1 MRVIWVLMISF
12 VHRIRALN
20 SINSYATLDWF
31 SDVRKTE
38 NKTHLENSCFVFQTL
53 KAVSNQ
59 LFVKKSS
66 ENSYCAR
73 NYKILVF
80 TMMQE
85 KIKFKSTEEGVTQ
98 TDTNLYK
105 DLPLNGITTK
115 FGISIVN
122 QIGRIWVSVI
132 AAKALRN

>member
-1 MRVIWVLMISF
+1 
-12 VHRIRALN
+12 
-20 SINSYATLDWF
+20 
-31 SDVRKTE
+31 
-38 NKTHLENSCFVFQTL
+38 
-53 KAVSNQ
+53 
-59 LFVKKSS
+59 
-66 ENSYCAR
+66 
-73 NYKILVF
+73 
-80 TMMQE
+80 MMQE